1 MSACECLAPRR
12 TSVRRLDPRC
22 VSFVCARSMMI
33 IVNFILAALGMML
46 FEKNDPAHFGTLIRA
61 MMSIWQIETLDS
73 WEEILYINM
82 LGCAEYA
89 YDMKLPSDES
99 HEGFTESKERKFKTP
114 WVPFDG
120 MAMPCN
126 ETKGMGWV
134 AVLYFVFVI
143 MLGAMVL
150 PTLLIGVISLSFDET
165 TKKMRDEKKEQVK
178 TEKIMQF
185 ASRWENDNKWVDHFI
200 TMHQMDELRILFQE
214 INFDGDGG
222 VCEQELLPFLEL
234 VCTLF
239 LKEIPLDKLKTSE
252 CGSRAQCT
260 RGFSHAVPLSHPRA
274 VFMIADRDQSGDM
287 GWSEFL
293 WFVTF
298 LKCEYLQS
306 LGRMKKFRFEG
317 KQTTPPPAVK
327 EEEVQVTSESL
338 AVSVDVP
345 RVVPRDDASKPV
357 EAPKI
362 ADFNLTFGL
371 FCSHGDESKESPDDL
386 SRALD
391 SLDVLARTP
400 RERMEVEL
408 AQVKERLAQLQSRKG
423 ELEAAMGS
431 GPDV

>member
-126 ETKGMGWV
+126 ENKGMGWV

-165 TKKMRDEKKEQVK
+165 TKKMRDEKKEQAK
-178 TEKIMQF
+178 TEKIMEF
-185 ASRWENDNKWVDHFI
+185 ASRWESDNKWVDHFI
-200 TMHQMDELRILFQE
+200 TTHQMDELKILFQE

-222 VCEQELLPFLEL
+222 VCEEELLPFLEL

-239 LKEIPLDKLKTSE
+239 LKEIPLNKLRTSE
-252 CGSRAQCT
+252 LPKPFALGTLQISYAPHSLTLAQC
-260 RGFSHAVPLSHPRA
+260 S
-274 VFMIADRDQSGDM
+274 
-287 GWSEFL
+287 
-293 WFVTF
+293 
-298 LKCEYLQS
+298 
-306 LGRMKKFRFEG
+306 
-317 KQTTPPPAVK
+317 
-327 EEEVQVTSESL
+327 
-338 AVSVDVP
+338 
-345 RVVPRDDASKPV
+345 
-357 EAPKI
+357 
-362 ADFNLTFGL
+362 
-371 FCSHGDESKESPDDL
+371 
-386 SRALD
+386 
-391 SLDVLARTP
+391 
-400 RERMEVEL
+400 
-408 AQVKERLAQLQSRKG
+408 
-423 ELEAAMGS
+423 
-431 GPDV
+431 